1 MPLARYF
8 FCVGAVLLALLFAI
22 DTGSPKLPVTGSTA
36 AASTPASEVPAQR
49 IHSDRKWPERVVFDT
64 SMPTIVPPQAVAVKS
79 DVAVKPEVA
88 VQPALAEIS
97 AKTRVRETFAQFRPE
112 DEKKPE
118 AKLPPKRK
126 IAKPRAAPPMRL
138 VEQQPRFG
146 LFGTW

>member
-22 DTGSPKLPVTGSTA
+22 DTGSPKIDAGSATLPAAGSMA
-36 AASTPASEVPAQR
+36 ATSDVPAQR

-64 SMPTIVPPQAVAVKS
+64 SMPTIVPVQAVEA
-79 DVAVKPEVA
+79 KPEVA
-88 VQPALAEIS
+88 VEPALAEIS
-97 AKTRVRETFAQFRPE
+97 ARTRVRETFAQFRPE
-112 DEKKPE
+112 DEKKPV
-118 AKLPPKRK
+118 AKSPPKRK
-126 IAKPRAAPPMRL
+126 IAKPRAARPMRL

>member
-22 DTGSPKLPVTGSTA
+22 DTGSSKLPAADSTA
-36 AASTPASEVPAQR
+36 AISTPATDVPAQR

-64 SMPTIVPPQAVAVKS
+64 SMPTIVPAPAPQTVA
-79 DVAVKPEVA
+79 AKPDVA
-88 VQPALAEIS
+88 VQPAFAEIS

-118 AKLPPKRK
+118 VKAPPKRK
-126 IAKPRAAPPMRL
+126 VAKSRAAPPMMM

>member
-22 DTGSPKLPVTGSTA
+22 DAGSPKVDAGLAKLPASAA
-36 AASTPASEVPAQR
+36 AASDVPAQR
-49 IHSDRKWPERVVFDT
+49 IRSDRKWPERVVYDT
-64 SMPTIVPPQAVAVKS
+64 NMPTIVPVQAAQEM
-79 DVAVKPEVA
+79 AAKPEVA

-97 AKTRVRETFAQFRPE
+97 AKSRVRETFAQFRLE

-118 AKLPPKRK
+118 AKLRPKRK
-126 IAKPRAAPPMRL
+126 VAKPRAAPPMML

-146 LFGTW
+146 LFNTW